1 MRHQLCRA
9 RSGSEDGCNSHLPGR
24 RRRRRQSSQLAS
36 ADYAVIA
43 VRTARGPKIAGLA
56 AGRRVVS

>member
-24 RRRRRQSSQLAS
+24 RRRQSSQLAS

-43 VRTARGPKIAGLA
+43 VRAARGPKIAGLA